1 MNKDAPEF
9 GGRHRET
16 PSRQA
21 QMLLSGKRI
30 FLTGGT
36 GLFGKWLLTALQ
48 DSGAEL
54 VLLTRNPEAFCQT
67 FPLVKTL
74 RVEFLKGDIRDF
86 KFPEGHFDYCIHAAT
101 PVVSDDLSDSDA
113 VMTAIIVEGTKRVLD
128 FTRLANV
135 GRVLYISSG
144 AVYGVQPAELEHI
157 PESFPCNPVS
167 VYGKGKLRA
176 EELCL
181 ESGFD
186 CVIARCFAF
195 VGPHM
200 PLDAHFAIGNFIGNC
215 LRNEPIVIKGD
226 GSPVRSYMYA
236 SDLAEW
242 LISILLKGVKG
253 EVYNVGSEDA
263 IAIADLAKKVRSKA
277 LTRNE
282 IKISSPRNKFKNPSL
297 YIPSVEKAMRGLN
310 LKLTCDLDRAISN
323 TLSAM
328 AS

>member
-1 MNKDAPEF
+1 MFF
-9 GGRHRET
+9 G
-16 PSRQA
+16 
-21 QMLLSGKRI
+21 GKRI

-48 DSGAEL
+48 GSDAEL
-54 VLLTRNPEAFCQT
+54 VLLTRNPEAFCQA

-74 RVEFLKGDIRDF
+74 RVEFVQGDIRDF

-101 PVVSDDLSDSDA
+101 PVVSDDLSDADA

-128 FTRLANV
+128 FARLADV
-135 GRVLYISSG
+135 GRLLYISSG
-144 AVYGVQPAELEHI
+144 AVYGVHPAELERI

-181 ESGFD
+181 ESGLN

-226 GSPVRSYMYA
+226 GTAMRSYMYS
-236 SDLAEW
+236 SDLVEW
-242 LISILLKGVKG
+242 LIVMLVRGKAG
-253 EVYNVGSEDA
+253 EIYNVGSDVP
-263 IAIADLAKKVRSKA
+263 ISIGDLAMKVRDLSMAKNQIEISLTADKSKA
-277 LTRNE
+277 VAR
-282 IKISSPRNKFKNPSL
+282 
-297 YIPSVEKAMRGLN
+297 YIPCVKKASRALS
-310 LKLTCDLDRAISN
+310 LKLKVDLDHSILN
-323 TLSAM
+323 TLKM
-328 AS
+328 TCC